1 MEIEL
6 RPIAPDE
13 LAAVMRLDDRAF
25 GQRATPEEVESRRE
39 MFVFDGSLA
48 AMVDGEMA
56 GTTMAYSFELTL
68 PGGTLLPASGV
79 SWVAVAPT
87 HRRRGILTALMRR
100 QLTDLRE
107 RGEALALLMASE
119 SAIYG
124 RFGYGTATYMV
135 NFTLEKR
142 FAQLARTWDGSGKLS
157 LIEHERALEVL
168 PPLYEKL
175 RRQEPGRIRRDMP
188 YWRVLLQDPDKPWQG
203 AGPRFYVTYT
213 SPEGEVQGAAHYRI
227 QRQSDEGLPN
237 HVVVVREL
245 FALNTRAAAALWT
258 YCFNLDLTESVR
270 ALARPLDD
278 PLRWMLADPRR
289 LRVSGLMDDLWVRL
303 IDVPRALAARRYFT
317 EGRLVVE
324 VTDEFLPETAGRYL
338 LEGGPEGATC
348 RRTTEEADV
357 AMGIADLSAT
367 YLGGVRFASL
377 ALAGRARELRAGA
390 LRRAD
395 ALFQTET
402 QPFSGTPF

>member
-13 LAAVMRLDDRAF
+13 LAAVVLLDDRAF
-25 GQRATPEEVESRRE
+25 GSRATPEDVEARRE
-39 MFVFDGSLA
+39 MFVFEGSLA

-56 GTTMAYSFELTL
+56 GTAMAYNLEVTL
-68 PGGTLLPASGV
+68 PGGTLMPAPGV

-87 HRRRGILTALMRR
+87 HRRRGILTTLMRR

-124 RFGYGTATYMV
+124 RFGYGTATFMV

-142 FAQLARTWDGSGKLS
+142 FARLATPWDGVGRLTI
-157 LIEHERALEVL
+157 IEHEGALEVL
-168 PPLYEKL
+168 PPLYDQAR
-175 RRQEPGRIRRDMP
+175 RRQPGRINREMA
-188 YWRVLLQDPDKPWQG
+188 YWRLWLEHPDKPLND
-203 AGPRFYVTYT
+203 ASPRFYVTYT
-213 SPEGEVQGAAHYRI
+213 SPEGEPQGAAHYRI
-227 QRQSDEGLPN
+227 QRQWDEGLPN
-237 HVVVVREL
+237 NVALVREL
-245 FALNTRAAAALWT
+245 FALNTRATAALWT
-258 YCFNLDLTESVR
+258 YFFNLDLTGSVR

-289 LRVSGLMDDLWVRL
+289 LRVSGLNDDMWVRL
-303 IDVPRALAARRYFT
+303 LDIPRALAARRYFT
-317 EGRLVVE
+317 PGRLVIE

-348 RRTTEEADV
+348 RRTTEEPDV
-357 AMGIADLSAT
+357 ALSVADLGAT

-377 ALAGRARELRAGA
+377 ALAGRAQELRAGA

-402 QPFSGTPF
+402 LPFCGSPF

>member
-25 GQRATPEEVESRRE
+25 GGHATPEEVESRRE
-39 MFVFDGSLA
+39 MFVFEGSLA

-56 GTTMAYSFELTL
+56 GTAMAYNLELTL
-68 PGGTLLPASGV
+68 PGGTLLPAPGV

-87 HRRRGILTALMRR
+87 HRRRGILTTLMRR
-100 QLTDLRE
+100 QLMDLRE

-124 RFGYGTATYMV
+124 RFGYGTATFMV

-142 FAQLARTWDGSGKLS
+142 FARLARPWDGAGRLTI
-157 LIEHERALEVL
+157 IEHERAMEVL
-168 PPLYEKL
+168 PPLYDKA
-175 RRQEPGRIRRDMP
+175 RRQEPGRLRRDMA
-188 YWRVLLQDPDKPWQG
+188 YWRVFLEDPDKPLQG
-203 AGPRFYVTYT
+203 AGPRFYVIYT
-213 SPEGEVQGAAHYRI
+213 SPEGEPQGAAHYRY

-237 HVVVVREL
+237 HVAVVREL
-245 FALNTRAAAALWT
+245 FALNTRATAALWT
-258 YCFNLDLTESVR
+258 YCLNLDLTGSVR

-289 LRVSGLMDDLWVRL
+289 LRVSGLSDDVWVRL
-303 IDVPRALAARRYFT
+303 LDIPRALAARRYFT
-317 EGRLVVE
+317 EGRLVIE

-348 RRTTEEADV
+348 RRTTEEPDV
-357 AMGIADLSAT
+357 ALSVADLGAT

-377 ALAGRARELRAGA
+377 ALAGRAHELQSGA

-402 QPFSGTPF
+402 LPFCGSPF